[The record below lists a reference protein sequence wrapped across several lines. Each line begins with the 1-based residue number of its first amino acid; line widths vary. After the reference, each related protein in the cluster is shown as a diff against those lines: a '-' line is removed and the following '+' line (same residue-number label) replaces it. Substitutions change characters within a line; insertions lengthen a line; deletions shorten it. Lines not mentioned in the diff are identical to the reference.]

1 MLHRARIRFGEVA
14 IFGTYWGPGVVEDD
28 YSLLIMGFIE
38 STSKILYE
46 VFTQK
51 VENLITHEAKIEG
64 DMNDQGRLD
73 IMFYNSNF

>member
-1 MLHRARIRFGEVA
+1 
-14 IFGTYWGPGVVEDD
+14 
-28 YSLLIMGFIE
+28 MGFIE

-73 IMFYNSNF
+73 ILFYNSNF